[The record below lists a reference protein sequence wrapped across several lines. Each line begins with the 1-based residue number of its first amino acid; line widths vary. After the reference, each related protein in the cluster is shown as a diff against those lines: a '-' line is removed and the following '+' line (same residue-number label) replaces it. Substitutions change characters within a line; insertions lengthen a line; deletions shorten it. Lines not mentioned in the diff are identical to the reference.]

1 MNTHPK
7 VYNEINEELNTVVL
21 NKHEVKNKVRLQDLD
36 YEKTE
41 VLVQIY
47 VITHTHANRHT
58 SMHTHKYTHK
68 RMSAQVLAHTYTEH

>member
-7 VYNEINEELNTVVL
+7 VYTEINEELNTVVL

-41 VLVQIY
+41 VLVK
-47 VITHTHANRHT
+47 
-58 SMHTHKYTHK
+58 SM
-68 RMSAQVLAHTYTEH
+68 S